1 MCPVQLHWEKAPGS
15 LLLVSSSFH
24 PTCPLS
30 LLIFALYS
38 FGIIHLTH
46 ESPTSPRSESVKLEV
61 VLGTLTQ
68 EVKGDVG
75 REGKCGKNTN
85 KIL

>member
-1 MCPVQLHWEKAPGS
+1 MPFL
-15 LLLVSSSFH
+15 
-24 PTCPLS
+24 
-30 LLIFALYS
+30 FADFASYP
-38 FGIIHLTH
+38 FGVINFTH
-46 ESPTSPRSESVKLEV
+46 ESPKSPCSESVKLEV